1 MAAKAGEHWLE
12 ERHGQFAKRPVQEH
26 AAFSGKGRRERD
38 RRRRPGRDGHG
49 GSIPSRRGDQA
60 PQLRHNPGM
69 AERLTFLRGRRLVN
83 VAGES
88 HYQEAL
94 RALTG
99 NDGSEPVRQEVE
111 AVLTPEP
118 ENRYDPN
125 AVKILIAG
133 RHVGY
138 LPREDAAAYRPML
151 ERLTERG
158 RRGACEAM
166 VSARGGTPGA
176 SNIGVF
182 LRLPEPDEPSVAS
195 DVSRRW

>member
-1 MAAKAGEHWLE
+1 
-12 ERHGQFAKRPVQEH
+12 
-26 AAFSGKGRRERD
+26 
-38 RRRRPGRDGHG
+38 
-49 GSIPSRRGDQA
+49 
-60 PQLRHNPGM
+60 M
-69 AERLTFLRGRRLVN
+69 AERLTFLAGRRLVN

-99 NDGSEPVRQEVE
+99 SDGSESVWQEFQ
-111 AVLTPEP
+111 AVLVPEP

-125 AVKILIAG
+125 AVKVLIAD

-138 LPREDAAAYRPML
+138 LPREEAAAYRPML
-151 ERLTERG
+151 ERLGERG

-166 VSARGGTPGA
+166 ASGRGGATGT

-182 LRLPEPDEPSVAS
+182 LRLPEAHEPLVAP